1 MLERIRTFPMIQRIV
16 AFAIAALVA
25 LVLMFSSPG
34 ISEAHKFKNNG
45 QRHHHGKV
53 NNNKHH
59 GKNVNKKKRVNRGNV
74 TCKAVNVAGLTNTAK
89 NYQICQRINA

>member
-1 MLERIRTFPMIQRIV
+1 MIGKISASPMFQRIV
-16 AFAIAALVA
+16 AFFIAAAVA

-45 QRHHHGKV
+45 KRHHHGKV
-53 NNNKHH
+53 NHHKHH
-59 GKNVNKKKRVNRGNV
+59 GKKVNKKKRINRGNV
-74 TCKAVNVAGLTNTAK
+74 ICDAVNVGGLTNTAE